1 VILPSFNANASHSWN
16 IGLNQDI
23 TTGLLQNKTT
33 QFTSGATVGVD
44 IYKVTKSE
52 HAKETNLSIVA
63 AKYQLLKMQEDIT

>member
-1 VILPSFNANASHSWN
+1 VILPLLMLINHSWN

-33 QFTSGATVGVD
+33 QFTSAGATVGVD

-52 HAKETNLSIVA
+52 YAKKSFHSCR
-63 AKYQLLKMQEDIT
+63 